1 MISRALGPEFGSSIG
16 IMFFFANVCSSA
28 LYILG
33 VVEAIV
39 SDFGV
44 RVGEIHHP
52 CPGHFILFSH
62 EFCLFHS
69 PPGADAV
76 ANVHQVFPTGYW
88 WSLLYGT
95 ALLFLCFIVCL
106 VRSHLKLL

>member
-1 MISRALGPEFGSSIG
+1 MISRALGPEFGGSIG

-33 VVEAIV
+33 VVEAVV

-44 RVGEIHHP
+44 RVGKIHHP
-52 CPGHFILFSH
+52 CSGYFILFLC
-62 EFCLFHS
+62 EFCLFYS
-69 PPGADAV
+69 PSDADA
-76 ANVHQVFPTGYW
+76 AASVHQVFPTGYW